1 MEPMKRLFDEKNGP
15 SHPTQGMLYGA
26 SSIWLM
32 DTFPDSAEPTT
43 YGLIIPLIAAGAVC
57 LSLVWILVLRK
68 RLAKSKQF
76 AFTQGERYRQF
87 FDNCPDALLIVEN
100 EGSIVSANP
109 HANRLLQKDGHDLLA
124 HTCWNFIDQVS
135 AAEFR
140 KKFQLCLAG
149 KPMHCEAGLRIEG
162 GSMIPVEV
170 NGSLQYIN
178 GKSLVQLYIRDKSVQ
193 RETEEQVRSLYKE
206 LEQTTARLEEKDAM
220 AAEQTQRARE
230 ELIACV
236 NHRIRTP
243 LDGIM
248 GMGQLLSDSA
258 LSIDQHNCVN
268 TILNSSSNLLKVI
281 DSLAESPEDVLKE
294 SGARAGVADPHAI
307 CETLSRKYEAL
318 ALQKGIELR
327 CDCQDNVPSQ
337 VTADE
342 EKLTQVLSGLLDN
355 AFRFTIQGL
364 VMLNIECRR
373 QDSEEAELYF
383 QVIDTGLGIDREF
396 QFPVMALSDD
406 GDDGGPASAP
416 DLAVC
421 RQLVKQLGGT
431 ISQSNTVGKG
441 STFHFG
447 LTLPLAPPRADTVV
461 DEQPP
466 SFNATS
472 ADLIEDTRILVVD
485 DNKISQKVV
494 VAMLHKAGARVD
506 VADNGKEALSRI
518 RENEYDVVLMDCQM
532 PVMDGCEA
540 TTRIRSL
547 PEHYHNNVPVIA
559 LTAHSLKHEL
569 QACRNS
575 GMDDCLVKPIER
587 QKLLDIVARYIREG
601 RVKTTLRKAS

>member
-1 MEPMKRLFDEKNGP
+1 MKRLFDEKNGP
-15 SHPTQGMLYGA
+15 ADPTQGMLYGA
-26 SSIWLM
+26 SAIWLM
-32 DTFPDSAEPTT
+32 DTFPDSAASTT

-57 LSLVWILVLRK
+57 LSLIWVLVLRK
-68 RLAKSKQF
+68 GLAKSKQF
-76 AFTQGERYRQF
+76 ASSQGERYRQF
-87 FDNCPDALLIVEN
+87 FDNCPDALLIAEN

-109 HANRLLQKDGHDLLA
+109 HACKLFQKEGHDLLA

-135 AAEFR
+135 LAEFR

-149 KPMHCEAGLRIEG
+149 KPMHCEAGIRIGG

-206 LEQTTARLEEKDAM
+206 LEQATAKLEEKDAM
-220 AAEQTQRARE
+220 ATEQVQRARE
-230 ELIACV
+230 ELIACI

-281 DSLAESPEDVLKE
+281 DSLVEAPEDILKE
-294 SGARAGVADPHAI
+294 SEPGAGLADLNAI
-307 CETLSRKYEAL
+307 CETLSGKYKAL

-327 CDCQDNVPSQ
+327 CDCHDNVPSQ

-342 EKLTQVLSGLLDN
+342 EKLSQVLSGLLDN

-373 QDSEEAELYF
+373 QDSKEAELHF

-396 QFPVMALSDD
+396 QFPVMELSDD
-406 GDDGGPASAP
+406 GDGTGTASGPG
-416 DLAVC
+416 LAAC
-421 RQLVKQLGGT
+421 RQMVKQMGGT
-431 ISQSNTVGKG
+431 IGQSNTVGKG

-447 LTLPLAPPRADTVV
+447 LTLPLAAPRSGTGV

-466 SFNATS
+466 SFNAPS
-472 ADLIEDTRILVVD
+472 ADSIKDTRILVVD
-485 DNKISQKVV
+485 DNKISQKIV

-518 RENEYDVVLMDCQM
+518 REKEYDVVLMDSQM

-540 TTRIRSL
+540 TARIRSM

-559 LTAHSLKHEL
+559 LTAHSLRHEL
-569 QACRNS
+569 QACRNA
-575 GMDDCLVKPIER
+575 GMDDCLIKPVER

-601 RVKTTLRKAS
+601 RIKTALRKAS